1 MKSIGWG
8 LGLCVSAA
16 IVFGACSSDSDPAP
30 SSTAADGG
38 ASTDAASGTETS
50 ASSDGSTGT
59 DSAALADTSTPDATA
74 LTDSASDAPSTNCAT
89 NSTARP
95 KALNIVTTNSTGAG
109 TMKAEFAG
117 CAGTAAASYTD
128 GTRAMVDAPSSKD
141 FVVTTDPAETTKYY
155 PGASQV
161 LNFNFAGTGDDEDS
175 YLAPKAGTFGSIT
188 VSDLLPGFN
197 VTKAHIVAKI
207 TSIGQTTPCDV
218 ASGFVVTVPGHAEA
232 VVNYLE
238 FTGTAI
244 SIKAGATATV
254 TGTSTALSFVSI
266 EGITPGAPIVLS
278 GTKTGCQIVAITR
291 PFNDTG
297 KVPLLAGRVA
307 GMTYRITP

>member
-8 LGLCVSAA
+8 VSLCVSAA
-16 IVFGACSSDSDPAP
+16 MVFGACSSDSEPAAPTP
-30 SSTAADGG
+30 SADGG
-38 ASTDAASGTETS
+38 TSTDAASGTDT
-50 ASSDGSTGT
+50 ATAADGSTST
-59 DSAALADTSTPDATA
+59 DSATATDTSTPDATA
-74 LTDSASDAPSTNCAT
+74 SDSAADAPAVSCTTDSK
-89 NSTARP
+89 ARP
-95 KALNIVTTNSTGAG
+95 KALNILTTNSTGAG
-109 TMKAEFAG
+109 TMKAEFTG

-141 FVVTTDPAETTKYY
+141 FVVTTDPTETTKYY

-197 VTKAHIVAKI
+197 VTKSHIVAKI